1 MKRIQTVQITKDI
14 GDRPHTYTIIKIPE
28 FPEIHKDDL
37 CNYYTRVG
45 DIPYT
50 VSYICDKPVRWKNM
64 QHISVGR
71 NKWKKGDDPM
81 ILVQK
86 RYRIIDEYK
95 NVNLKFLEY
104 YLKYGLANT
113 IMMDYL

>member
-1 MKRIQTVQITKDI
+1 
-14 GDRPHTYTIIKIPE
+14 
-28 FPEIHKDDL
+28 
-37 CNYYTRVG
+37 
-45 DIPYT
+45 
-50 VSYICDKPVRWKNM
+50 M